1 MAEDGLTEAPE
12 AVVCAVHVRPLIASE
27 VQEGCAESLVVTPES
42 PQVTEQLVSPHI
54 WLEVMLLFTP
64 FPLAAHT
71 VVSLADRFWPPQLHI

>member
-1 MAEDGLTEAPE
+1 MAEDNLTEAPE

-27 VQEGCAESLVVTPES
+27 LQEGCAESLIVTPES
-42 PQVTEQLVSPHI
+42 PQVSRAACNFPI

-71 VVSLADRFWPPQLHI
+71 VLYLADCFWPPQLHI

>member
-42 PQVTEQLVSPHI
+42 PQVSRKACHPP
-54 WLEVMLLFTP
+54 LL
-64 FPLAAHT
+64 A
-71 VVSLADRFWPPQLHI
+71 

>member
-42 PQVTEQLVSPHI
+42 PQVSRTACCSPH
-54 WLEVMLLFTP
+54 
-64 FPLAAHT
+64 LA
-71 VVSLADRFWPPQLHI
+71 